1 MSCEECRK
9 KDKKIRVI
17 QSDYD
22 FELRKTIE
30 DKAEEKALFEISIQK
45 DIRKWQEKYQ
55 K

>member
-9 KDKKIRVI
+9 KDKRIRVI
-17 QSDYD
+17 QSDCD

-30 DKAEEKALFEISIQK
+30 DKAEEMALFEITTQK
-45 DIRKWQEKYQ
+45 DLRRWQDKYH